1 MTLQSTPCVFLVDD
15 DEDDRFLVQQVFKQY
30 NPEFT
35 LKSFFNGQE
44 LLNAL
49 AVTTR
54 LPKLVLL
61 DLNMPFM
68 GGLEALAF
76 LRKDAKYDTMPIV
89 ILTTSDNYA
98 DKQRATELKA
108 NDFFTKPGAIDE
120 LNQLLLKLRHKW
132 LIDQNTTNPV

>member
-1 MTLQSTPCVFLVDD
+1 M
-15 DEDDRFLVQQVFKQY
+15 
-30 NPEFT
+30 
-35 LKSFFNGQE
+35 KSFFNGQE